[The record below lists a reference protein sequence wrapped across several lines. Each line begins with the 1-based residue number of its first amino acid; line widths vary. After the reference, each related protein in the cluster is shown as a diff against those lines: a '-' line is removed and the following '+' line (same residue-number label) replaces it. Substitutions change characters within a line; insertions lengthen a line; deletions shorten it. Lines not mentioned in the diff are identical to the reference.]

1 MVNLTLMA
9 NNIALSTIVPTKII
23 SGLKMIYLNE
33 VCNVSFPLSTYE
45 IPLFASVAR
54 GIRVSNKHPILA
66 NVISSCMTRS
76 IIFECKTSY
85 ECIKLKWFLDNEK
98 QTQFKTFQQI
108 ISQTSRHCIITDLT
122 TRIVGNLM
130 YVRFSFSTSEASG
143 HNMTTIASNEI
154 AKWIVNNTNFDIQ
167 YTSNSGNTCCD
178 KKVSAVNS
186 ILGRG
191 KNVIAETTISSE
203 SCKNILRTTPEKI
216 VELNMQKNMLG
227 SILAGS
233 ICSGNAHYANML
245 SAVFLPLGQDIANI
259 VEGSQGI
266 TYCKVNEDG
275 DLYFSVNLPNII
287 CGVIG
292 NGKNIDFVKENL
304 KLIGCLD
311 DDYKPI
317 TNASERMSAIIA
329 CIVLCGELSLM
340 SALTNQDEL
349 VKSHIQLERKLV

>member
-1 MVNLTLMA
+1 MGKLNTTLQQ
-9 NNIALSTIVPTKII
+9 TIIPTKII
-23 SGLKMIYLNE
+23 NGLKMIYLNE

-122 TRIVGNLM
+122 TQIVGNLM

-143 HNMTTIASNEI
+143 HNMTTIASNEV

-329 CIVLCGELSLM
+329 CVVLCGELSLM

>member
-1 MVNLTLMA
+1 M
-9 NNIALSTIVPTKII
+9 IPTKII
-23 SGLKMIYLNE
+23 NGLKMIYLNE
-33 VCNVSFPLSTYE
+33 EYDISFPLATYE
-45 IPLFASVAR
+45 TPIFASVAR
-54 GIRVSNKHPILA
+54 GVRVSNKHPILA

-85 ECIKLKWFLDNEK
+85 ECIKLKGFLDQEK

-108 ISQTSRHCIITDLT
+108 IDTASKHCAITDLT

-130 YVRFSFSTSEASG
+130 YVRFSFSTDEASG

-154 AKWIVNNTNFDIQ
+154 AKWIVN
-167 YTSNSGNTCCD
+167 YTKINVKYASNSGNTCCD

-216 VELNMQKNMLG
+216 VALNMQKNLLG
-227 SILAGS
+227 SMLAGS

-245 SAVFLPLGQDIANI
+245 AAVFLPLGQDIANI

-311 DDYKPI
+311 GNYQPI
-317 TNASERMSAIIA
+317 TNASEKMSAIIA

-349 VKSHIQLERKLV
+349 VKSHIHLERQTGKYTN